1 MLELS
6 KLQVRKVI
14 YMEILY
20 QNLRESGYVVL
31 ELLKSSFLI
40 FPSKLR
46 VATRL

>member
-14 YMEILY
+14 YIEILY
-20 QNLRESGYVVL
+20 QNLREFGYVVL
-31 ELLKSSFLI
+31 ELLKSSFFI